1 MTNCLPIKPIHLA
14 FLLVL
19 LYFLVFSWTVAGL
32 ILFIFALINLYRYYG
47 SKKFFQTCG
56 CLVVF
61 GLYFVTLHFKQEQDY
76 AAAPASLTQIELV
89 PDTISINGDLLSFEG
104 KSNGRTYQA
113 FYQLKSQ
120 EEQSFFQKLDK
131 TIILTVQATTEEATP
146 QRNFKGFDYRSYLK
160 RKGIYRIVKIDTI
173 TNMQQ
178 ATRLSLTGYLHDWRR
193 KAIVHIQQS
202 FPSPMQHYMT
212 GLLFGY
218 LDKSFE
224 EMGNLYSSLGII
236 HLFALSGMQ
245 VGFFLGI
252 FRFLFLR
259 MGWRKDYVD
268 WLQIPFSICYAGLTG
283 FSVSVIR
290 SLIQASLTNLEI
302 KRLDNLALTLMIMF
316 FFLPHYLLT
325 TGGVL
330 SFSYAFI
337 LSLIDFDGLSE
348 YRKKLAETTAITFGI
363 LPVLI
368 FYFATFQPASIVLTA
383 VFSLVFDVFMLPV
396 LSVIFLLSP
405 LVKISFVN
413 GIFEGLERVVTWVER
428 YFNHSLVFGQPDL
441 TVFLAMLIALGFLY
455 DVLRRKKLALQLCLL
470 LALLFFISKSPPC
483 NEVTVVDIGQGD
495 SIFLRDVT
503 GKTMLIDV
511 GGKVSFSSQESWQER
526 QSDSNAERTLIPYLK
541 SRGVDKID
549 QLVLTHTDTDHIGD
563 MEVVAK
569 HFKIGEVLVSPGS
582 LTVPDF
588 VKRLQKMKVRVRS
601 IKAGDK
607 LSIMGDS
614 LQVLYPSRTGDG
626 GNNDS
631 LVLYGK
637 LLDKTFLFT
646 GDLEEAG
653 EKEITFNYPNLQVDV
668 LKAGHH
674 GSKGSSSSEFLSHI
688 SPKVALISAGQNNR
702 YHHPHQETLER
713 FENVDSRVYRTDQQG
728 AIRFIGWQKWRIETV
743 R

>member
-32 ILFIFALINLYRYYG
+32 ILFIFALINLYRHYG

-89 PDTISINGDLLSFEG
+89 PDTISVNGDLLSFEG

-113 FYQLKSQ
+113 FYQFKSQ

-160 RKGIYRIVKIDTI
+160 RKGIYRIVKIETI

-290 SLIQASLTNLEI
+290 SLIQASLTNLGI

-428 YFNHSLVFGQPDL
+428 YFNHPLVFGQPDL

-470 LALLFFISKSPPC
+470 LALLFFISKNPPC

-549 QLVLTHTDTDHIGD
+549 QLVLTHT
-563 MEVVAK
+563 EV
-569 HFKIGEVLVSPGS
+569 
-582 LTVPDF
+582 
-588 VKRLQKMKVRVRS
+588 
-601 IKAGDK
+601 
-607 LSIMGDS
+607 
-614 LQVLYPSRTGDG
+614 
-626 GNNDS
+626 
-631 LVLYGK
+631 
-637 LLDKTFLFT
+637 
-646 GDLEEAG
+646 
-653 EKEITFNYPNLQVDV
+653 
-668 LKAGHH
+668 
-674 GSKGSSSSEFLSHI
+674 
-688 SPKVALISAGQNNR
+688 
-702 YHHPHQETLER
+702 
-713 FENVDSRVYRTDQQG
+713 
-728 AIRFIGWQKWRIETV
+728 
-743 R
+743 